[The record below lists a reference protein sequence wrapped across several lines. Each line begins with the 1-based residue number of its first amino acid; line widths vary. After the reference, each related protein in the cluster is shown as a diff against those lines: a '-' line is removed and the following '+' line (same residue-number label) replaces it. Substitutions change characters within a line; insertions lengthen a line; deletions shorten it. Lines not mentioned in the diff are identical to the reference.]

1 MGVAI
6 GIGCTYTLNSVKYLL
21 SKLLLKRIFSFLLMF
36 IVLEKGFVRKCPW
49 HVNFNLVAISSGIL
63 RVKVRN
69 QGMIVCVTLGK

>member
-6 GIGCTYTLNSVKYLL
+6 GVGRADALNSVKYLL

-36 IVLEKGFVRKCPW
+36 VVLEKGLVRKCPW
-49 HVNFNLVAISSGIL
+49 HVNVDLVAISCGIL

-69 QGMIVCVTLGK
+69 QGMIVCVTLSK